1 MKNYK
6 FHLKTADETVSFLKT
21 NTEEGL
27 SDSEANTRYKQ
38 FGKNELKE
46 RKKTP
51 LWRKFLAQF
60 SDFMVIV
67 LLCAAMISLLL
78 GEVADACT
86 ILIIVFFNAILG
98 FIQEHRAEKS
108 MNALK
113 KLSAPTAQV
122 MRNGLNEKITASK
135 IVPGDIILL
144 NPGDKIPADSRLV
157 SARAL
162 AIEESMLTGESQP
175 TKKCSEALTEDKT
188 IIGDFKNMVYAGTT
202 VTNGHGKAVVCYT
215 GMRTE
220 IGKIADLL
228 QKSND
233 EATPLELRLEQ
244 LGKKL
249 VIACLLIC
257 LVVVGIGLMK
267 GEPFFIMC
275 MAGISLAVA
284 AIPEGLPA
292 IVTVALALGVQRM
305 IKRNAIVRK
314 LPAVETLGCVNV
326 ICSDKTGT
334 LTKNQMTVKE
344 IYTCSTH
351 YKITGDGYDIHGE
364 VIDMKNTR
372 SGSELSLTKCLEIAA
387 LCNNSNLKRNGVEI
401 SGMWRK
407 KKEAWAISGDP
418 TEGAMI
424 VAAAKKDI
432 WREKI
437 EKEYQRVDE
446 IPFESTRAMMSI
458 VSKKGKEYFV
468 FTKGAPD
475 QLLNHCNQYFDETGL
490 HPLTGEMKVKITEA
504 NDAMAAKSLRV
515 LAVAYRAL
523 PNRPAAQECEQN
535 LIFVGLLGMIDPPR
549 DGVKDSIELCHHAG
563 IKTVMITGDHPNT
576 AMAIARQLNIYR
588 DGKDQIL
595 TGRDLDTL
603 DESALLKIIN
613 KVKIFARVSPLHK
626 LKIVKCY
633 KQTGHVVA
641 MTGDGVNDA
650 PAIKEADIGIAMGN
664 SGTDVA
670 KEAAAMVLT
679 DDNFSTI
686 VAAVEEGRSIYENI
700 RKFIRYLLACNTG
713 EILTMFIAAIA
724 SLPMPLLPVQ
734 ILWVNLVTDG
744 LPAMALGVDKND
756 KNIMLR
762 PPRRKNESIFSRGL
776 HQKIIWRGLQIGLS
790 TVGVFVL
797 ILLLE
802 NDLALAR
809 TVAFTTLV
817 FCQLFHVFDC
827 RSEYFSAIEAGLTK
841 NKYLIYAVICSVVM
855 QVAVIYQPFLSNVF
869 YTVPLDIDHWVLI
882 LVISGW
888 NFILNM
894 VKYLFFAQKVAQKVF
909 SK

>member
-1 MKNYK
+1 MKNCK
-6 FHLKTADETVSFLKT
+6 FHLKTVEETVSYLKT

-27 SDSEANTRYKQ
+27 TNAEADTRIKQ

-51 LWRKFLAQF
+51 LWKKFLSQF

-67 LLCAAMISLLL
+67 LLFAAVVSLLM
-78 GEVADACT
+78 GELADAGT
-86 ILIIVFFNAILG
+86 IFIIVFFNAVLG
-98 FIQEHRAEKS
+98 FLQEYRAEKS
-108 MNALK
+108 MAALK
-113 KLSAPTAQV
+113 KLSAPSALVIRGGAQ
-122 MRNGLNEKITASK
+122 EKITADK
-135 IVPGDIILL
+135 IVPGDIVLL
-144 NPGDKIPADSRLV
+144 HPGDKVPADARLAAV
-157 SARAL
+157 HSL
-162 AIEESMLTGESQP
+162 EIEESMLTGESQP
-175 TKKCSEALTEDKT
+175 VKKRDERLAENKAT
-188 IIGDFKNMVYAGTT
+188 INDFSNMAYAGTT

-215 GMRTE
+215 GMYTE
-220 IGKIADLL
+220 IGKIAGLL
-228 QKSND
+228 QKRGD
-233 EATPLELRLEQ
+233 EATPLEKKLDQ

-249 VIACLLIC
+249 VAACLLIC
-257 LVVVGIGLMK
+257 LAVVIIGLAK

-334 LTKNQMTVKE
+334 LTKNQMTAKE
-344 IYTCSTH
+344 IYTCSAH
-351 YKITGDGYDIHGE
+351 YKVTGDGYDIRGE
-364 VIDMKNTR
+364 IVPAENTR
-372 SGSELSLTKCLEIAA
+372 GGSELGLTKCLEIAA
-387 LCNNSNLKRNGVEI
+387 LCNNSSLKRNGVELPGI
-401 SGMWRK
+401 WRK
-407 KKEAWAISGDP
+407 KKDAWEISGDP

-424 VAAAKKDI
+424 VAAAKKNI

-437 EKEYQRVDE
+437 EKEYQRLDE
-446 IPFESTRAMMSI
+446 APFESLRKMMSV
-458 VSKKGKEYFV
+458 VSKKGNAYFV

-475 QLLNHCNQYFDETGL
+475 QLLKRCSRYFDESGI
-490 HPLTGEMKVKITEA
+490 HALTERMREEIMRRNE
-504 NDAMAAKSLRV
+504 AMAMQSLRV
-515 LAVAYRAL
+515 LGVAYREL
-523 PNRPAAQECEQN
+523 KERPDTGSCEQD
-535 LIFVGLLGMIDPPR
+535 LIFSGLLGMIDPPR
-549 DGVKDSIELCHHAG
+549 EGIKESIQLCRHAG
-563 IKTVMITGDHPNT
+563 IKTVMITGDHPST
-576 AMAIARQLNIYR
+576 AVAVARKLEMYR
-588 DGKDQIL
+588 EGKDRVL
-595 TGRDLDTL
+595 TGEEL
-603 DESALLKIIN
+603 DELDEGALLKLIP
-613 KVKIFARVSPLHK
+613 KVRVFARVSPLHK
-626 LKIVKCY
+626 LKIVKCL
-633 KQTGHVVA
+633 KQSGHVVA

-713 EILTMFIAAIA
+713 EILTMFAAA
-724 SLPMPLLPVQ
+724 LLSLPMPLLPVQ

-756 KNIMLR
+756 QSIMLR
-762 PPRRKNESIFSRGL
+762 PPRRKEESVFSRGL
-776 HQKIIWRGLQIGLS
+776 QQKIILRGLQIGLS
-790 TVGVFVL
+790 TVGIFIL
-797 ILLLE
+797 ILFVE

-817 FCQLFHVFDC
+817 FLQLFHVFDC
-827 RSEYFSAIEAGLTK
+827 RSEYFSAVEAGVCK
-841 NKYLIYAVICSVVM
+841 NKYLLFAVACSVMM
-855 QVAVIYQPFLSNVF
+855 QLAVIYHPFLSDVF
-869 YTVPLDIDHWVLI
+869 YTVPLGLREWGVI
-882 LVISGW
+882 LLLSGW

-894 VKYLFFAQKVAQKVF
+894 AKNLFFAQKVAQKAF